1 MEAIYHIPAM
11 LRETIEGL
19 AVKPGGVYVDV
30 TFGGGGH
37 SRAILE
43 RLTNPTPAS
52 KPHLYSFDQDIE
64 AYENVQ
70 RDDVR
75 CTKESRITSGTTD
88 KTINGGN
95 NAAERDKEENKEG
108 HLYSF
113 DQDIEAF
120 NNSQLTIH
128 NSQSEDG
135 DEGFVNNP
143 RWTFVHSNFR
153 YLKNWMDYYGVK
165 EIDGLLA
172 DLGVSFHHFDC
183 PERGFSFRFSAS
195 LDMRMNQTAKR
206 TAADIINTY
215 SEEDLARIFWL
226 YGEMKNGRGIAR
238 NICKARLQKP
248 ILRTEELIEAA
259 FKLKVESLKLK
270 EVEELRFHPRP
281 LPPHEGE
288 GGRITSGTTDKTIN
302 GGKNAAEQ
310 DKERDSAEYRR
321 EQDKEKGAGLKTREQ
336 NEEDGNP
343 PSMADTRELEIPA
356 QYKKDLARLFQAL
369 RIEVNDEMGALREM
383 LVAARDLLKP
393 GGRIAILTYHSLE
406 DRLVKNFL
414 RSGNLEGN
422 IEKDFYGN
430 AITPFDVI
438 EKGRT
443 ASDDEVERNP
453 RSRSAK
459 LRVGRKK

>member
-11 LRETIEGL
+11 LKETIEGL
-19 AVKPGGVYVDV
+19 AIKPGGVYVDV

-43 RLTNPTPAS
+43 RLDANVQRDNVQCTKES
-52 KPHLYSFDQDIE
+52 GHLYSLDHDIE

-70 RDDVR
+70 RDNVQ
-75 CTKESRITSGTTD
+75 CTK
-88 KTINGGN
+88 
-95 NAAERDKEENKEG
+95 
-108 HLYSF
+108 
-113 DQDIEAF
+113 
-120 NNSQLTIH
+120 
-128 NSQSEDG
+128 
-135 DEGFVNNP
+135 DEGVFVNNSK
-143 RWTFVHSNFR
+143 WTFVHSNFR
-153 YLKNWMDYYGVK
+153 YLRNWMDYYGVK

-183 PERGFSFRFSAS
+183 PERGFSFRYSAP
-195 LDMRMNQTAKR
+195 LDMRMNQTARR
-206 TAADIINTY
+206 TAADIVNSY
-215 SEEDLARIFWL
+215 SEEELAKLFWL
-226 YGEMKNGRGIAR
+226 YGEMKNGRAVAR
-238 NICKARLQKP
+238 AIVKARAQKP
-248 ILRTEELIEAA
+248 ILRTEELI
-259 FKLKVESLKLK
+259 
-270 EVEELRFHPRP
+270 
-281 LPPHEGE
+281 
-288 GGRITSGTTDKTIN
+288 
-302 GGKNAAEQ
+302 NAALNLHITPPGME
-310 DKERDSAEYRR
+310 DS
-321 EQDKEKGAGLKTREQ
+321 
-336 NEEDGNP
+336 
-343 PSMADTRELEIPA
+343 RELDIPA

-414 RSGNLEGN
+414 RSGNLEGT

-430 AITPFDVI
+430 ALTPFDVI

-459 LRVGRKK
+459 LRVAEKK